1 MSWRVKIA
9 RFFGLD
15 GDQTRPDGVK
25 PWPMDVDPI
34 EELERLI
41 NAAQD
46 RDAQDERR
54 FDNLARNEQLNR
66 TAGNRAK
73 VRPIVRPARDVD
85 KKL

>member
-15 GDQTRPDGVK
+15 GDQARPDGVK

-41 NAAQD
+41 NAA
-46 RDAQDERR
+46 
-54 FDNLARNEQLNR
+54 
-66 TAGNRAK
+66 
-73 VRPIVRPARDVD
+73 
-85 KKL
+85 